1 MTNFPTVPKYIKGA
15 WNMRNALVNF
25 FKGAV
30 IGLTNVVPGMSGG
43 TMAVIFCIYD
53 PLIEAAGGFF
63 NDYKRHSVFLI
74 PVCLGAVA
82 GIITFS
88 SVIEYALLNHS
99 FPTCMFFVGLIAGTI
114 PLIHRKA
121 TEQPHKQSYMLATL
135 AATLAVIAIT
145 LTRSPDPIDART
157 VVDTTL
163 MFKMFFGGALA
174 AMVLMIPGVSGSFV
188 LVFMGIYPVIISYVS
203 SIKDFLLSPTDF
215 ALFTEICI
223 VLAPLSVG
231 IVIGVVLISKVIR
244 VLMERAYSLAYFTIL
259 GLVLGSV
266 FGLFNDPI
274 TYQSGISELDVL
286 IGTATL
292 VLGVGFALKLGR
304 KDI

>member
-1 MTNFPTVPKYIKGA
+1 
-15 WNMRNALVNF
+15 MRNALVNF

-30 IGLTNVVPGMSGG
+30 IGVTNVVPGMSGG
-43 TMAVIFCIYD
+43 TMAVILGIFD
-53 PLIEAAGGFF
+53 QLIEAAGGF
-63 NDYKRHSVFLI
+63 YKDFKRYSTFLI
-74 PVCLGAVA
+74 PVGLGAVA
-82 GIITFS
+82 GIIAFS
-88 SVIEYALLNHS
+88 SVIEYALANHS

-114 PLIHRKA
+114 PLIYRKA
-121 TEQPHKQSYMLATL
+121 TERPYKQSYMLATL
-135 AATLAVIAIT
+135 AATLAVIVIT
-145 LTRSPDPIDART
+145 LMRSPEHIDARG

-163 MFKMFFGGALA
+163 MLKMFFGGALA

-188 LVFMGIYPVIISYVS
+188 LILMGIYPIIIRYVS
-203 SIKDFLLSPTDF
+203 SIKDFLLSPTNF
-215 ALFTEICI
+215 ALFIEICL

-231 IVIGVVLISKVIR
+231 IVIGIVLISKVIG

-259 GLVLGSV
+259 GLVFGSV

-274 TYQSGISELDVL
+274 TYQSGVSEMDVL

-292 VLGVGFALKLGR
+292 VLGAGLALKLGK